1 MVRVCAYVI
10 VLAWVILSNA
20 CISPERCAVITGTE
34 YRAMGQ
40 RTKPSQPQKVV
51 IDLNDSLMPEY
62 STAYYSKLLFLPL
75 FLYWQNTHNITV
87 EPGKYITTAILSQK
101 IQKGLEKANL
111 SEQYDSIKIS
121 IKNYNNRFV
130 YYSDYRLLVFGVYF
144 AVRGSSKNMSEEA
157 PPSAL
162 DITIEIR
169 KGKNRI
175 EKRVVTERK
184 RTNLSYNF
192 MGKRTYVRNF
202 VILQLENENLWLNK
216 VTEAICKEISAAN

>member
-1 MVRVCAYVI
+1 
-10 VLAWVILSNA
+10 
-20 CISPERCAVITGTE
+20 
-34 YRAMGQ
+34 
-40 RTKPSQPQKVV
+40 
-51 IDLNDSLMPEY
+51 MPEY

-87 EPGKYITTAILSQK
+87 EPGKYITTSILSQK

-130 YYSDYRLLVFGVYF
+130 YYSDYRLLVFGVF
-144 AVRGSSKNMSEEA
+144 AVRGASKNMSEEA

-162 DITIEIR
+162 DITIEIF

-175 EKRVVTERK
+175 EKHVVTERK

-216 VTEAICKEISAAN
+216 VTEAICKEISVAN